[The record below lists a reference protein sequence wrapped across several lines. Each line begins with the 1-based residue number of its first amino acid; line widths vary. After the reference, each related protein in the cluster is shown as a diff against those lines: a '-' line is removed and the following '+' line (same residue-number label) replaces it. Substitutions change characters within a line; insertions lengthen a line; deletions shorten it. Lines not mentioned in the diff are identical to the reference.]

1 MCINNGGIKS
11 KIFFGTK
18 ANSADNE
25 LNLWLAENPGVDIIA
40 FKYHHT
46 STYWHHSICILYKE
60 F

>member
-1 MCINNGGIKS
+1 MYVNNGNIKS

-18 ANSADNE
+18 GNGADNE
-25 LNLWLAENPGVDIIA
+25 LNLWLAENPGIDIIE

-60 F
+60 N

>member
-1 MCINNGGIKS
+1 MYVNDGNIKS

-18 ANSADNE
+18 ANSADHE
-25 LNLWLAENPGVDIIA
+25 LNLWLAEHTNVEIIN

-60 F
+60 